1 MCLMI
6 EGCPGAS
13 RASSAHDRTMPIL
26 LWSDE
31 LRDLENVSD
40 DGLTEDIRAMREPWA
55 AATPEQRVQ
64 LKALAERL
72 LAEQEGNKP
81 H

>member
-1 MCLMI
+1 
-6 EGCPGAS
+6 
-13 RASSAHDRTMPIL
+13 MPIL
-26 LWSDE
+26 LWSDD
-31 LRDLENVSD
+31 LRDFEDVSD
-40 DGLTEDIRAMREPWA
+40 DGLAEDIRAMRDLWA

-72 LAEQEGNKP
+72 LAEQDGHKP